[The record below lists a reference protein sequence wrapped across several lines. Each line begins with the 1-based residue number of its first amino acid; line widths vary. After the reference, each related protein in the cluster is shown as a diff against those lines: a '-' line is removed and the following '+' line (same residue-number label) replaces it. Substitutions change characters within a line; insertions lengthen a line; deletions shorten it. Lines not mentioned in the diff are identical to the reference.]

1 MIKPEI
7 FLLILCLAM
16 TSCCGSKSAIAKSS
30 ESALYDTTWELEYLS
45 ESQKEFKEMYPDRNP
60 FIQLKKANS
69 QFSGNTGCNDFGG
82 TYHQKVNAVR
92 FEIQRTTMAYCES
105 GGEEAFLK
113 MLSQINRFAIDNDG
127 KLLLLTDD
135 VPMMRFKKINPDKS

>member
-1 MIKPEI
+1 MIKSGI
-7 FLLILCLAM
+7 ILLIIGLAM
-16 TSCCGSKSAIAKSS
+16 TSCSGSKNAISKSS
-30 ESALYDTTWELEYLS
+30 ESALYDITWELEYLS
-45 ESQKEFKEMYPDRNP
+45 ESQKDFKEMYPDKNP
-60 FIQLKKANS
+60 FIQFKKANT

-82 TYHQKVNAVR
+82 IYHQKVNAIR

-135 VPMMRFKKINPDKS
+135 IPMMRFKKISPDKS